1 MVLLSYYDSQ
11 FEYRF
16 FLSFSGMTLY
26 VQIYDTYLAFK
37 TWRLKV
43 EGKTSEHDSEK
54 RVYKVCSRNF
64 DSFWFATNWLKLT
77 IGVRQGCSLSCTS
90 SYLGL
95 KYYRTSFDRQLK
107 SKGLICSEARLKQI
121 GSEMIITNFA
131 QISSR

>member
-1 MVLLSYYDSQ
+1 M
-11 FEYRF
+11 
-16 FLSFSGMTLY
+16 
-26 VQIYDTYLAFK
+26 QIYDTYLGFK

-54 RVYKVCSRNF
+54 RVYKVCPRNF
-64 DSFWFATNWLKLT
+64 DSFRFATNWLKLT
-77 IGVRQGCSLSCTS
+77 RGVRQGCTS

-107 SKGLICSEARLKQI
+107 SKGLICLEARLKQI